1 MSVLSFFNSV
11 SFRGHRAVDP
21 LAFDTS
27 TVMQGQH
34 KRIVLVVASAN
45 PEGDRLV
52 RLVEQTG
59 TAWSC
64 ERILPEEMAG
74 GRQRLASAAAIIIAT
89 DTPPSALDA
98 LPADGTMIACGATQ
112 PSPNLASVSW
122 LKRPTLGVLRTLLSE
137 ALLPEIPLPPPAA
150 VPRIPSDAPSSSQ
163 GVWRRKTDM
172 IIGRSAGI
180 RRVLDTLDRIAPS
193 PAAASVTGESGTG
206 KELVARALHYSS
218 PRAGARFIALNCAAI
233 PEALFEAELFGYVR
247 GAFTGATSNR
257 QGAFESAHHGTLF
270 LDEIG
275 EMPLSLQPKLLR
287 ALERGEVMPLGS
299 STAKSVSVRIVT
311 ATNRHLEEEV
321 RAGKFRQDLYYRL
334 RVCHLHI
341 PPLRERLEDIA
352 PLVAHHLS
360 IIATRERRAAM
371 PRLHPAAL
379 EKLLAHRWP
388 GNVRELVNVL
398 EAAVLLAPADS
409 IGAEH
414 LQLGSGEVSALEDSP
429 EGLLP
434 YREAKSRFESDYYTR
449 LLRAARGNV
458 SLASKLAQKTRK
470 EIYDALRKAGVAVE
484 AYRDDVG

>member
-1 MSVLSFFNSV
+1 
-11 SFRGHRAVDP
+11 
-21 LAFDTS
+21 
-27 TVMQGQH
+27 MQGLQ
-34 KRIVLVVASAN
+34 KSIVLVVAPAT
-45 PEGDRLV
+45 PEGDALLRLA
-52 RLVEQTG
+52 EQTS

-64 ERILPEEMAG
+64 ERVLPAELPLVRRRLESAQAILV
-74 GRQRLASAAAIIIAT
+74 AT
-89 DTPPSALDA
+89 TTPPAMLGL
-98 LPADGTMIACGATQ
+98 LPRDGTIIACGATA
-112 PSPNLASVSW
+112 PPPALSSVSW
-122 LKRPTLGVLRTLLSE
+122 LKRPTVGVLRSLLSE
-137 ALLPEIPLPPPAA
+137 AMPETPLPPPAA
-150 VPRIPSDAPSSSQ
+150 VPRMASDAPPSSQ
-163 GVWRRKTDM
+163 AVWRRKTDM
-172 IIGRSAGI
+172 IIGRSEGI

-193 PAAASVTGESGTG
+193 PAAVSVTGESGTG

-218 PRAGARFIALNCAAI
+218 PRAGARFVALNCAAI

-247 GAFTGATSNR
+247 GAFTGATGNR
-257 QGAFESAHHGTLF
+257 QGAFESAHQGTLF

-287 ALERGEVMPLGS
+287 ALEQGEVMPLGS

-311 ATNRHLEEEV
+311 ATNRNLEEEV

-334 RVCHLHI
+334 RVCHLNI

-360 IIATRERRAAM
+360 VIATRERRPGM

-398 EAAVLLAPADS
+398 EAAVLLAPVDT
-409 IGAEH
+409 IGVEH
-414 LQLGSGEVSALEDSP
+414 LQLGSSVVSAGGDEGAD
-429 EGLLP
+429 GLLP
-434 YREAKSRFESDYYTR
+434 YREAKSRFENEYYTR

-470 EIYDALRKAGVAVE
+470 EIYDALRKAGVEAE
-484 AYRDDVG
+484 AYREDLR